1 MSFDF
6 DLVPPAGAF
15 EPAGLDELRR
25 WWAGR
30 PTEVTDDGVLLVFP
44 DDETRATRLA
54 RRAADPTA
62 NDYLTAQVHFTPE
75 SIELSVTGESV
86 VTRWLYEFALE
97 AARRFSADLQ
107 YFGESVPA
115 QDILDAEG

>member
-6 DLVPPAGAF
+6 DLVPPGGAF
-15 EPAGLDELRR
+15 EPAALDELRR

-30 PTEVTDDGVLLVFP
+30 PTEATDDGVLLVFP
-44 DDETRATRLA
+44 DDGTRATRLA
-54 RRAADPTA
+54 RRAADATA
-62 NDYLTAQVHFTPE
+62 NDYLTAQVHFAPE
-75 SIELSVTGESV
+75 SIELSVTGEAV
-86 VTRWLYEFALE
+86 VTRWLYEFVVE
-97 AARRFSADLQ
+97 AAERFGADLQ